1 MAKLST
7 DAKTIERDDGGVVD
21 LTTAIDRKRR
31 IDTADEVYRRSPAGA
46 PKLVRRALGADAVFM
61 TLESRSPDEIFACG
75 GYGAKGSVGFL
86 PARVSL
92 SHCFHS
98 GVW

>member
-1 MAKLST
+1 MRQLLREKSAAGSSISPPPSIGSAAST
-7 DAKTIERDDGGVVD
+7 PPTRSTGDHRPERQ
-21 LTTAIDRKRR
+21 
-31 IDTADEVYRRSPAGA
+31 
-46 PKLVRRALGADAVFM
+46 KLVRRALGADAVFM